1 MSPLT
6 SGTDPIALANL
17 AQGRAIRPGI
27 SVWVTASAGSGKT
40 KVLTERVL
48 ALLLSETLPQRI
60 LCLTFTKAAA
70 AEMSNRINNTLAGW
84 VTADDEPLLRHLIAL
99 VPALLDGADLKQTQ
113 RIMERARRLF
123 AQVLDAPGGLQI
135 STLHAFCQSLLRRF
149 PIEARVPPHFDLMDE
164 RDAGEALD
172 RALEETIA
180 HARTGD
186 DTALAAALQILT
198 SRVHELHFT
207 TLMASL
213 VAGRTKL
220 KRQIDEHGG
229 LEPAIAAMYIRLGA
243 TPGETEDAVIA
254 AACMDSAFEC
264 QAVHRIAA
272 ALHNGT
278 PTDAERGRA
287 MSAWLASPAER
298 SGLFVEYSAAFLT
311 QSGSPRKTLASK
323 KVVELHPDAADIM
336 QAEALRLQEI
346 TGRLK
351 AIRVA
356 EGTAALM
363 RIGARVLDIYDEE
376 KIRRGLMDYDD
387 LIQAARVLLALPGV
401 ADWVLYKLDGGI
413 DHILIDE
420 AQDTNRDQWAIV
432 DPILNEFFAGVGSR
446 EDVLDKP
453 RTIFA
458 VGDRKQSI
466 YSFQGADPEIFDT
479 QRDNVHAKVHAAGQG
494 WLRVPMNV
502 SFRSTPAVLDAVDA
516 TFDASSLA
524 QVGVAAADEP
534 VVHLSS
540 RKGAAGLVE
549 VWPLVTAQAGD
560 EVVSWKP
567 PVERRKG
574 DSPQNRLAA
583 LIAGRIR
590 KMIDDRE
597 MLPSRGRAI
606 RPGDIMVLVR
616 RRTGFVEELVR
627 QLKKR
632 DIAVA
637 GVDRMTL
644 TDQIAI
650 MDLIALGQFLLLPE
664 DDLTLATIL
673 KSPLLGLTEDEL
685 FELAHDRGKKHLWDV
700 LSEHAGRDTR
710 FGAAQA
716 YLADLLAKTDY
727 LAPADLYAH
736 VLIALQG
743 RRKLLARLGID
754 ADDPIDEFMNL
765 ALAYQNAHPP
775 SLQGFLHWLAASDT
789 EIKRD
794 LEQSG
799 GDAVRVITV
808 HGAKGLQAPIVILPD
823 TAQVPTLRDSLLWT
837 RDETPLLLWCAKSD
851 ELDPV
856 TANLREV
863 AKEAQSREYHR
874 LLYVAMTRAE
884 DRLFVCGWQGQ
895 RSASLDDSWYGLIK
909 AGVESLP
916 QTESLADG
924 DIGDILRL
932 SSAQEGNPKPDTAA
946 APPASTAPLPAWAL
960 KPPVAEITPPRPLAP
975 SRAITEPAA
984 LSPLKDDGKQRYQRG
999 LIIHRLLQSLP
1010 DLPPQRRRAAA
1021 EAFVARPAWGL
1032 AAAAAAAIVAETLA
1046 VLDNPA
1052 FAPLF
1057 APGSRAE
1064 VSLSGLVG
1072 KHVISAQVDRL
1083 TITPSEV
1090 WIIDYKTNRP
1100 PPQETAK
1107 VDTSYLFQMATY
1119 RAALQMIYPQ
1129 HTIRCVLLW
1138 TDGPFTMELEPA
1150 RMDAVLQSLGLDKT
1164 A

>member
-1 MSPLT
+1 MSP
-6 SGTDPIALANL
+6 SKHDVDPIALANM
-17 AQGRAIRPGI
+17 AQGTAIKPAL

-48 ALLLSETLPQRI
+48 ALLLTETLPQRV

-70 AEMSNRINNTLAGW
+70 AEMSNRINGTLAGW
-84 VTADDEPLLRHLIAL
+84 VSADDEPLERHLRAL
-99 VPALLDGADLKQTQ
+99 VPELMDGADRKQQQ

-164 RDAGEALD
+164 RDAAEALD
-172 RALEETIA
+172 RALDETIT
-180 HARTGD
+180 HARAGD
-186 DTALAAALQILT
+186 SPDLADALQILT
-198 SRVHELHFT
+198 ARVHEMNFGG
-207 TLMASL
+207 LMGAL
-213 VAGRTKL
+213 VAGRSKL
-220 KRQIDEHGG
+220 KRLIEGNGG
-229 LEPAIAAMYIRLGA
+229 LEKAIAAMYARLGVA
-243 TPGETEDAVIA
+243 PGETEGDIIT
-254 AACMDSAFEC
+254 AACHDNAFDC
-264 QAVHRIAA
+264 AAVRRIAA
-272 ALHNGT
+272 ALHGGST
-278 PTDAERGRA
+278 TDVKRGEA
-287 MSAWLASPAER
+287 MAAWLSAPHQRAD
-298 SGLFVEYSAAFLT
+298 LFFEYTDVFPT
-311 QSGSPRKTLASK
+311 QSGGPRKTLATK
-323 KVVELHPDAADIM
+323 KIADAHDDALDILL
-336 QAEALRLQEI
+336 AEALRLLAI
-346 TGRLK
+346 AGRLK

-363 RIGARVLDIYDEE
+363 RIGGHVLDLYDAE

-387 LIQAARVLLALPGV
+387 LIQSARVLLALPGV

-432 DPILNEFFAGVGSR
+432 DPILDEFFAGIGSR
-446 EDVLDKP
+446 EDVIDKP

-466 YSFQGADPEIFDT
+466 YSFQGADPEIFDY
-479 QRDNVHAKVHAAGQG
+479 QRNKVHAKVEAAGQG
-494 WLRVPMNV
+494 WKDVPMNV
-502 SFRSTPAVLDAVDA
+502 SFRSTAAVLDAVDA
-516 TFDASSLA
+516 TFDPSSLA
-524 QVGVAAADEP
+524 QVGVAVADETISHRP
-534 VVHLSS
+534 S
-540 RKGAAGLVE
+540 RVGMAGLVE
-549 VWPLVTAQAGD
+549 VWPLVVAQAGD
-560 EVVSWKP
+560 AVISWKP

-583 LIAGRIR
+583 QVAARID
-590 KMIDDRE
+590 KMITDGE
-597 MLPSRGRAI
+597 MLASRGRAV

-632 DIAVA
+632 KVSVA

-673 KSPLLGLTEDEL
+673 KCPLIGLSEQDL
-685 FELAHDRGKKHLWDV
+685 FDLAHDRGKKHLWDV
-700 LSEHAGRDTR
+700 LSDHSGRSTR
-710 FGAAQA
+710 FGAAHA

-727 LAPADLYAH
+727 LAPAELYGH
-736 VLIALQG
+736 VLITLHG
-743 RRKLLARLGID
+743 RRKLLARLGAE

-765 ALAYQNAHPP
+765 ALAYQNSHPP

-794 LEQSG
+794 LEQGG

-808 HGAKGLQAPIVILPD
+808 HGAKGLQAPIVFLPD
-823 TAQVPTLRDSLLWT
+823 TAQAPTFREALLWT
-837 RDETPLLLWCAKSD
+837 RDKTPFLLWSAKSD
-851 ELDPV
+851 DLDPV
-856 TANLREV
+856 TAGLREA
-863 AKEAQSREYHR
+863 AKEAQNREYHR

-884 DRLFVCGWQGQ
+884 DRLYACGWQGH
-895 RSASLDDSWYGLIK
+895 RAGNLDATWYGLIK

-916 QTESLADG
+916 QTETVAD
-924 DIGDILRL
+924 DDLGDILRL
-932 SSAQEGNPKPDTAA
+932 SSAQKGKPKPDTAA
-946 APPASTAPLPAWAL
+946 ATAGAAPPLPAWATTL
-960 KPPVAEITPPRPLAP
+960 PAAEVSPPRPLAP
-975 SRAITEPAA
+975 SRAVTEPAA
-984 LSPLKDDGKQRYQRG
+984 LSPLKDDGKHRYQRG

-1010 DLPPQRRRAAA
+1010 EIPPTRRRAAA
-1021 EAFVARPAWGL
+1021 EAFITSPTWGL
-1032 AAAAAAAIVAETLA
+1032 DTTAAAAIVTETLA
-1046 VLDNPA
+1046 VLDNAA
-1052 FAPLF
+1052 FAALF

-1064 VSLSGLVG
+1064 VSISGLVG

-1083 TITPSEV
+1083 AITPHEV
-1090 WIIDYKTNRP
+1090 WIVDYKTNRP

-1107 VDTSYLFQMATY
+1107 VDPAYLFQMATY
-1119 RAALQMIYPQ
+1119 RAALRLIYPK
-1129 HTIRCVLLW
+1129 HAVRCVLLW

-1150 RMDAVLQSLGLDKT
+1150 RMDAALANLGLV
-1164 A
+1164 

>member
-1 MSPLT
+1 MSPNKNNV
-6 SGTDPIALANL
+6 DPIALANV
-17 AQGRAIRPGI
+17 AQGRAIKPAT

-48 ALLLSETLPQRI
+48 ALLLTETLPQRI

-70 AEMSNRINNTLAGW
+70 AEMSNRINSTLAGW
-84 VTADDEPLLRHLIAL
+84 VTADDDLLHRHLLAL
-99 VPALLDGADLKQTQ
+99 VPELLAGADHTQ
-113 RIMERARRLF
+113 SARIIARARRLF

-172 RALEETIA
+172 RALEDTIA

-186 DTALAAALQILT
+186 NAALAAALSILT
-198 SRVHELHFT
+198 SRVHEMNFAG
-207 TLMASL
+207 LMGAL
-213 VAGRTKL
+213 VAGRSKL
-220 KRQIDEHGG
+220 KRLIDETSG
-229 LEPAIAAMYIRLGA
+229 LEQAITALCTRLGA
-243 TPGETEDAVIA
+243 TPGETEDQIIA
-254 AACMDSAFEC
+254 AACSDNAFDC
-264 QAVHRIAA
+264 AAVRRIAA
-272 ALHNGT
+272 ALHSGT
-278 PTDAERGRA
+278 PSDAERGTKLA
-287 MSAWLASPAER
+287 AWLSSHPER
-298 SGLFVEYSAAFLT
+298 PGLFIEYSAIFLT
-311 QSGSPRKTLASK
+311 QAGSPRKTLATK
-323 KVVELHPDAADIM
+323 KVVELHVDAADVLL
-336 QAEALRLQEI
+336 AEALRLQEI
-346 TGRLK
+346 AGRLK
-351 AIRVA
+351 ALRVA

-432 DPILNEFFAGVGSR
+432 DPILDEFFAGVGSR
-446 EDVLDKP
+446 EDALDKP

-458 VGDRKQSI
+458 VGDHKQSI

-479 QRDNVHAKVHAAGQG
+479 QRDKVRTKVQAAEQG
-494 WLRVPMNV
+494 WQDVPMNV

-516 TFDASSLA
+516 TFDPSSLA
-524 QVGVAAADEP
+524 QVGVAVADETI
-534 VVHLSS
+534 VHLSS

-549 VWPLVTAQAGD
+549 VWPLVAAQAGD

-574 DSPQNRLAA
+574 DSPQNRLATQVA
-583 LIAGRIR
+583 RRIR
-590 KMIDDRE
+590 KMIDDGE
-597 MLPSRGRAI
+597 MLAARGRAI

-627 QLKKR
+627 QLKKLEV
-632 DIAVA
+632 AVA

-685 FELAHDRGKKHLWDV
+685 FELAHGRGKKRLWDV
-700 LSEHAGRDTR
+700 LSEHAGRATR
-710 FGAAQA
+710 FGDTHA

-727 LAPADLYAH
+727 LAPAELYGH
-736 VLIALQG
+736 VLITLHG
-743 RRKLLARLGID
+743 RRKLLVRLGVD

-765 ALAYQNAHPP
+765 ALAYQNSHPP

-799 GDAVRVITV
+799 SDAVRVITV

-823 TAQVPTLRDSLLWT
+823 TAQVPRLNDTLLWT
-837 RDETPLLLWCAKSD
+837 KDETPLLLWCAKSD
-851 ELDPV
+851 DLDPV
-856 TANLREV
+856 TADLRED
-863 AKEAQSREYHR
+863 AKEAQNREYHR

-884 DRLFVCGWQGQ
+884 DRLYVCGWQGH
-895 RSASLDDSWYGLIK
+895 RAANLDDTWYGLIK

-916 QTESLADG
+916 QTEIIADAQL
-924 DIGDILRL
+924 GDILRL
-932 SSAQEGNPKPDTAA
+932 SSAQEARPKPDAAA
-946 APPASTAPLPAWAL
+946 APAAAAAPLPPWATT
-960 KPPVAEITPPRPLAP
+960 PPAAEAAPPRPLAP
-975 SRAITEPAA
+975 SRAVTEPAA
-984 LSPLKDDGKQRYQRG
+984 LSPLREDGKRRYQRG
-999 LIIHRLLQSLP
+999 TIIHRLLQSLP
-1010 DLPPQRRRAAA
+1010 EIPPARRRAAA
-1021 EAFVARPAWGL
+1021 EAFVGRASWGL
-1032 AAAAAAAIVAETLA
+1032 TAEAEAAIVTETLA
-1046 VLDNPA
+1046 VLDNLA

-1057 APGSRAE
+1057 AAGSQAE

-1083 TITPSEV
+1083 AITPTDV

-1107 VDTSYLFQMATY
+1107 VDTAYLFQMATY
-1119 RAALQMIYPQ
+1119 RAALQLIYPR

-1150 RMDAVLQSLGLDKT
+1150 RMDAALATVL